1 MFTGTI
7 ESQSHEGG
15 LLVRFEGSSPSL
27 DAILVLAENGTYV
40 GKVDGVLG
48 STNQPMAHIGH
59 IDRELKLDDLLGSH
73 VTIRAKK
80 PRQDRE
86 KFRRD
91 SRDSRDRSGGSDR
104 RNDSQRDHRGDL
116 ATVATGENNALHST
130 ITTGH
135 AQNVKILT
143 LPSAR
148 RATDVKHPVLVAVE
162 VPVTTA
168 VVQTDDHNEMVD
180 VTSNV
185 AETTGKKSTTITTG
199 HAENATTRI
208 SHSDKPATDVKHL
221 ALAAVEVDLA
231 EAEVETDAAAA
242 EAVMVA
248 VDTVAEAEVETDAA
262 AAEAVMVAVDTVAEA
277 EVETDAAAAEAVMV
291 AVDTV
296 AEAEVETD
304 AAAAEAVMVA
314 VDTVAETEVETDAAA
329 AEAVM
334 VAVDTVA
341 ETEVETDAAAA
352 EAVMVAVMVA
362 VDTVEET
369 EVETDAAAAGTV
381 VITIA
386 VHRAPT
392 QIFAMQRANAQDT
405 LTTGDQTTFNRGS
418 PTDTTIDWRLTT

>member
-1 MFTGTI
+1 MKSSAEILGTQETAPVVATVETIHNGII
-7 ESQSHEGG
+7 EAT
-15 LLVRFEGSSPSL
+15 V
-27 DAILVLAENGTYV
+27 
-40 GKVDGVLG
+40 
-48 STNQPMAHIGH
+48 
-59 IDRELKLDDLLGSH
+59 
-73 VTIRAKK
+73 
-80 PRQDRE
+80 
-86 KFRRD
+86 
-91 SRDSRDRSGGSDR
+91 
-104 RNDSQRDHRGDL
+104 

-248 VDTVAEAEVETDAA
+248 V
-262 AAEAVMVAVDTVAEA
+262 
-277 EVETDAAAAEAVMV
+277 
-291 AVDTV
+291 
-296 AEAEVETD
+296 
-304 AAAAEAVMVA
+304 
-314 VDTVAETEVETDAAA
+314 
-329 AEAVM
+329 
-334 VAVDTVA
+334 
-341 ETEVETDAAAA
+341 
-352 EAVMVAVMVA
+352 MVA

>member
-1 MFTGTI
+1 MKSSAEILGTQETAPVVATVETIHNGII
-7 ESQSHEGG
+7 E
-15 LLVRFEGSSPSL
+15 
-27 DAILVLAENGTYV
+27 
-40 GKVDGVLG
+40 
-48 STNQPMAHIGH
+48 
-59 IDRELKLDDLLGSH
+59 
-73 VTIRAKK
+73 
-80 PRQDRE
+80 
-86 KFRRD
+86 
-91 SRDSRDRSGGSDR
+91 
-104 RNDSQRDHRGDL
+104 

-208 SHSDKPATDVKHL
+208 SHSDKPVTDVKHL
-221 ALAAVEVDLA
+221 ALAAMEVDLA

-242 EAVMVA
+242 E
-248 VDTVAEAEVETDAA
+248 
-262 AAEAVMVAVDTVAEA
+262 
-277 EVETDAAAAEAVMV
+277 
-291 AVDTV
+291 
-296 AEAEVETD
+296 
-304 AAAAEAVMVA
+304 
-314 VDTVAETEVETDAAA
+314 
-329 AEAVM
+329 
-334 VAVDTVA
+334 
-341 ETEVETDAAAA
+341 
-352 EAVMVAVMVA
+352 AVMVA

-392 QIFAMQRANAQDT
+392 QIFAMQRASAQDT
-405 LTTGDQTTFNRGS
+405 LTTGDQTTSNRGS